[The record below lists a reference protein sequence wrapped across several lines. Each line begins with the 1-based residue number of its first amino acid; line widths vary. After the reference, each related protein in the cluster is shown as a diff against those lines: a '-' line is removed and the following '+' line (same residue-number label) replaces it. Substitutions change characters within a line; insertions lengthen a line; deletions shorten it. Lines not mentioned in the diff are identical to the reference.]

1 MIKYSVCTLNKLIA
15 THVWQEDQ
23 NPKLSPSLWY
33 RPLTLLVWHVRLCSS
48 KAWGSGSCKTLSLMF
63 PVIHDHERL
72 KLPLSIT
79 PPSQSSNF
87 TSYLSRWGEVLE
99 FLRNTSGCSEGWS
112 FEEMSNKS
120 VLTVTRTDVWWYCG
134 GPLLETLP
142 VKWSDTCTL
151 VQLAIP
157 FTLAFQKTKS
167 SSTKDLVSLEGCL
180 TPMST

>member
-15 THVWQEDQ
+15 THVGQEDQ

-112 FEEMSNKS
+112 FEEMSS
-120 VLTVTRTDVWWYCG
+120 SLLQLSSRQMSGSIVTCWCRGVAGQSQESLPSQARELAREAAEWWAKAGIQSRIY
-134 GPLLETLP
+134 
-142 VKWSDTCTL
+142 
-151 VQLAIP
+151 
-157 FTLAFQKTKS
+157 
-167 SSTKDLVSLEGCL
+167 
-180 TPMST
+180 